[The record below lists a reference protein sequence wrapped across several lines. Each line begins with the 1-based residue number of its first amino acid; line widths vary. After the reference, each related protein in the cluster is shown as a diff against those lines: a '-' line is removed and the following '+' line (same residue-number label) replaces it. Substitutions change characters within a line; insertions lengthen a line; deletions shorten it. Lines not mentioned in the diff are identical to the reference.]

1 MALAI
6 DPRFSRC
13 KPGGFGA
20 FLIVK
25 RAFRIGRTNRR
36 RLFAEKGDAELADP
50 LARPFQL
57 HCERDGVQFIPV
69 FLMPATVTVK
79 DAVAG
84 FRIDG
89 SPERGLI
96 GHAEHRAATIR
107 DRTWL
112 AQLQHGASITQEE
125 RAGSLHA
132 GGAEGEGESVADCL
146 PLPIG
151 APSDD
156 RQRWKGRSSTAA
168 IEASP
173 RQTLG
178 GGCRKGGLC
187 AADDGAEAD
196 AAGCGRDARMISMF
210 TWTACSLFKTL
221 DSIRIPCS
229 VKAHTDGI

>member
-1 MALAI
+1 MAI

-25 RAFRIGRTNRR
+25 PAARIGRTNRR

-57 HCERDGVQFIPV
+57 HRERDGVQFIPV
-69 FLMPATVTVK
+69 FLMPAAVTVE

-89 SPERGLI
+89 SPERGRI
-96 GHAEHRAATIR
+96 GHAEHCAATIR

-112 AQLQHGASITQEE
+112 AQLQHGASIAQEE
-125 RAGSLHA
+125 RAAFLHA

-178 GGCRKGGLC
+178 GGCWKRCMRGRRWGGSR
-187 AADDGAEAD
+187 
-196 AAGCGRDARMISMF
+196 CGR
-210 TWTACSLFKTL
+210 K
-221 DSIRIPCS
+221 
-229 VKAHTDGI
+229 